1 MNQRHFT
8 DHTFNLALARARAA
22 DAAFLAQ
29 VAAGN
34 GPAPSRNPREVI
46 DEQAKA
52 RMRKALGY

>member
-8 DHTFNLALARARAA
+8 DHTFNLALDRARAA

-34 GPAPSRNPREVI
+34 GPAPSRDIGEVLG
-46 DEQAKA
+46 ELAKQRTCA
-52 RMRKALGY
+52 ALGS